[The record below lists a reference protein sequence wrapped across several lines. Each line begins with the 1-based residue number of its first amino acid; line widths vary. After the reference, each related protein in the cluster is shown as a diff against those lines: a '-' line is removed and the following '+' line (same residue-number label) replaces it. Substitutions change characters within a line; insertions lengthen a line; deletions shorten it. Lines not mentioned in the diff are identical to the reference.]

1 MGSLSVFGK
10 IISWVFGTAVFA
22 AGVINTFWGND
33 PFFGIF
39 LIFVSIFYFLKVD
52 TLITLTKKIT
62 TLSIGPALAIVVKVL
77 VGIFVFVATLGVGEL
92 FDKIDMMVAYY
103 NSLGF

>member
-1 MGSLSVFGK
+1 MGILSVIGKLISGIFG
-10 IISWVFGTAVFA
+10 IAVFA
-22 AGVINTFWGND
+22 AGIINTFWGND